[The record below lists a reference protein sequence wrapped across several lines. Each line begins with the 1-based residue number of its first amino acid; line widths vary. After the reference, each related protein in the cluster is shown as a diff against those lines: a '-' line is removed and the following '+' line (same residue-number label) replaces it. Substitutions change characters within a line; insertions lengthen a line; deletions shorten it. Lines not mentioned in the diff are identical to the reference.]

1 MEDYLKQLCFFR
13 FFFYSV
19 TWPTVPTLVY
29 STQSAWWR
37 INENTLLAA
46 RGVQSQLN
54 WKILITI
61 WLQVLLTAS
70 IQ

>member
-29 STQSAWWR
+29 SAQSAWWR

-54 WKILITI
+54 
-61 WLQVLLTAS
+61 
-70 IQ
+70 